1 MEVEEEEEEDD
12 MSELL
17 KNRPTILKEVTQNL
31 HFDCVSTKI
40 SDFIKFH
47 RCIGLQQ
54 VVIFVRKLN
63 LMKILIT

>member
-1 MEVEEEEEEDD
+1 MEGEEEEEEDD

-31 HFDCVSTKI
+31 HFDCVSAKI
-40 SDFIKFH
+40 SDFVKFH

-54 VVIFVRKLN
+54 VVIFFCKLN